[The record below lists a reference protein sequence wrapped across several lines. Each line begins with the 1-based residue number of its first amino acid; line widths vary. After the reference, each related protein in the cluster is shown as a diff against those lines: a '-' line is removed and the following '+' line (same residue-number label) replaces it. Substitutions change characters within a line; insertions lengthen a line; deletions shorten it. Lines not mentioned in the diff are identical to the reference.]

1 MLNEKVTVVICGKN
15 YRLRT
20 DNSRQLF
27 AAAADVDMK
36 ISAYCDNDHNMRK
49 EDAAVLAALDCFN
62 DLNELKTKCAQLASE
77 VGTLTKSIEQANAA
91 IEENKKLKE
100 DVASL
105 KNAKDELAKLTK
117 RFSELEGKNEQL
129 AETLKE
135 ANAKAAECNSL
146 KKEADEAKKVST
158 ELTKKNDQLSN
169 AAKDSKKE
177 LDDMKKQLSEK
188 DKRIAEL
195 SGEQNKVV
203 SVGAENK
210 RLIEKLEK
218 AENFEEAFRRE
229 QKRAEEAEKERN
241 ALRSAKEQLDKT
253 VAEYKTQIEQLSSE
267 ATGGRSAEE
276 LGTLKEENNAL
287 NKLLAEQKAKL
298 VEFENLAEANAQ
310 LNKTV
315 IGLQNQLEAM
325 QESGCSD
332 DEKKLREELAAA
344 NSKNSEL
351 NKDFEELSTAYDEL
365 DKQVKSLQ
373 KAKSEHN
380 SDNSDD
386 LQKQIEEYK
395 KRADELSLKNAEL
408 DKENKAL
415 KKTNTSLDKQ
425 LKEMLEDGQLSL

>member
-100 DVASL
+100 DAASL
-105 KNAKDELAKLTK
+105 KTAKDELARLTK

-135 ANAKAAECNSL
+135 ANAKAAECNTL
-146 KKEADEAKKVST
+146 KKEADEAKKVSA

-169 AAKDSKKE
+169 AAKDSKKD
-177 LDDMKKQLSEK
+177 LDEMKKQLSEK
-188 DKRIAEL
+188 EKRIAEL

-229 QKRAEEAEKERN
+229 QKRAEDAEKERN
-241 ALRSAKEQLDKT
+241 ALKSAKEQLDKT
-253 VAEYKTQIEQLSSE
+253 VAEYKTQIEQLSRE
-267 ATGGRSAEE
+267 ASGGSSAE
-276 LGTLKEENNAL
+276 LGTLKEENSTL

-298 VEFENLAEANAQ
+298 VEYENLAEANEQ

-325 QESGCSD
+325 QESGSSD
-332 DEKKLREELAAA
+332 EEKKLREALAAA

-365 DKQVKSLQ
+365 DKQVKALQ
-373 KAKSEHN
+373 KAGSGNNSE
-380 SDNSDD
+380 DNAD
-386 LQKQIEEYK
+386 LKKQIEEYK
-395 KRADELSLKNAEL
+395 KRADELTLKNAEL

>member
-36 ISAYCDNDHNMRK
+36 ISAYCDNDRNMRK
-49 EDAAVLAALDCFN
+49 EDAAVLAALDCYN
-62 DLNELKTKCAQLASE
+62 DLNELKTKYAQLTSE

-177 LDDMKKQLSEK
+177 LDEMKKQLSEK

-218 AENFEEAFRRE
+218 AENFEEAFHRE
-229 QKRAEEAEKERN
+229 QKRAEDAEKERN
-241 ALRSAKEQLDKT
+241 ALKSAKEQLDKT
-253 VAEYKTQIEQLSSE
+253 VAEYKTQIEQLSKE
-267 ATGGRSAEE
+267 ASGGKSAE

-298 VEFENLAEANAQ
+298 VEYENLAEANAQ

-315 IGLQNQLEAM
+315 TGLQNQLEAM
-325 QESGCSD
+325 QESGNSD
-332 DEKKLREELAAA
+332 EEKKLREELAAA

-351 NKDFEELSTAYDEL
+351 NKDFEELSTAY
-365 DKQVKSLQ
+365 
-373 KAKSEHN
+373 
-380 SDNSDD
+380 
-386 LQKQIEEYK
+386 
-395 KRADELSLKNAEL
+395 
-408 DKENKAL
+408 
-415 KKTNTSLDKQ
+415 
-425 LKEMLEDGQLSL
+425 